1 MGFFLYKYIMHIKIR
16 IEYKQYYGMVTSIGT
31 IGVER
36 NQARA
41 CLGYRFF
48 LVSSCLPSHPICEK
62 ECIMNLRIRFVSNVR
77 KNLHFKIGENVGKL
91 VGRPA
96 ISRNGIRAL
105 ESGETTLKNIQE
117 K

>member
-1 MGFFLYKYIMHIKIR
+1 
-16 IEYKQYYGMVTSIGT
+16 
-31 IGVER
+31 
-36 NQARA
+36 
-41 CLGYRFF
+41 
-48 LVSSCLPSHPICEK
+48 
-62 ECIMNLRIRFVSNVR
+62 MNLRIRFVSNVR

-96 ISRNGIRAL
+96 ISRKGMRAW